1 MWRSRDGSRSPS
13 LVQAIAGTGRPLTRQ
28 FSSVVLPS
36 STSVLSGFVVNFGG
50 AAGKFGWDYYLLKF
64 HIIQNHGGIA
74 VKCLKERKICYLLLN
89 SSRRSVSWG
98 AEKRRE
104 KGKERLWIWY
114 TRPVIGQFWQ
124 VCQHS
129 SVTYTDEK
137 CSMAAVSVK
146 WGRRSYTSITG
157 RDICTF
163 SVLFSVSH
171 LTFLTRVYKALYVA
185 LLGLTSTRLFDYNCL
200 QVQYVAS
207 YHGYHIDFRQIF
219 LQRLPGNRG
228 GGRILYQ
235 Q

>member
-1 MWRSRDGSRSPS
+1 
-13 LVQAIAGTGRPLTRQ
+13 
-28 FSSVVLPS
+28 
-36 STSVLSGFVVNFGG
+36 
-50 AAGKFGWDYYLLKF
+50 
-64 HIIQNHGGIA
+64 
-74 VKCLKERKICYLLLN
+74 
-89 SSRRSVSWG
+89 
-98 AEKRRE
+98 
-104 KGKERLWIWY
+104 
-114 TRPVIGQFWQ
+114 
-124 VCQHS
+124 
-129 SVTYTDEK
+129 
-137 CSMAAVSVK
+137 MAAVSVK

-228 GGRILYQ
+228 GAEYSISSKNKYLCSCVFLSRLEGI
-235 Q
+235 